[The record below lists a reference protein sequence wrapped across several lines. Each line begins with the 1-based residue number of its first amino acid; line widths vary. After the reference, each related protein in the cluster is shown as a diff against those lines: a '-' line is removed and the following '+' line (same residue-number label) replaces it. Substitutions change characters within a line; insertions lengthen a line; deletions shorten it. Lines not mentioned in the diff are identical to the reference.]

1 MAKKFR
7 ECAWEQEYLLPPS
20 LDDWL
25 PQGHLARFVGEVCAQ
40 LDLTGIFKSYS
51 GDGRGM
57 AAYHPLMMVR
67 LLLYGYATGRRS
79 SRGIERATY
88 EDVAFRYLS
97 VNQHPDH
104 DTIAAF
110 RQRHLAALE
119 GLFAQVLGLC
129 GRAGLN
135 KIGVVAIDGTKIMAS
150 ANPQQT
156 VRYNELDSAERRLAR
171 WLLEEA
177 ERIDAE
183 EDARY
188 GKGNHPGDLPPE
200 LATAE
205 QRLKKLREAKA
216 QLEQEA
222 RERAEAADKE
232 RQASGGKHKNQAAKK
247 RYQRAHTAIDKANP
261 QYNWTDP
268 DSKIMR
274 DVATGGWVQAYN
286 AQAAVNESQVI
297 VAAEI
302 SSAPVDRA
310 QLVPMA
316 HAVHQALGQMPE
328 ALLADAGYFSTE
340 AFADPLIEQCHVLI
354 RPDGGGPKSRR
365 NPQPRNQ
372 AQHWIAQRLRAELQ
386 TEAGRALYGKR
397 KILVEPVFGQIKEA
411 RSVRRF
417 LLRGI
422 EKVRAEWRL
431 ICLTHN
437 LLKLFRAE
445 PAPTAA

>member
-1 MAKKFR
+1 
-7 ECAWEQEYLLPPS
+7 
-20 LDDWL
+20 
-25 PQGHLARFVGEVCAQ
+25 LARFIGEVCGQ
-40 LDLTGIFKSYS
+40 LDLAKIRAGYG
-51 GDGRGM
+51 GDGRGL

-79 SRGIERATY
+79 SRGIERATH

-110 RQRHLAALE
+110 RQRHLVALE

-135 KIGVVAIDGTKIMAS
+135 KIGVVAIDGTKILAN
-150 ANPQQT
+150 ANPERT
-156 VRYNELDSAERRLAR
+156 VRYNELDSAERRWAR

-177 ERIDAE
+177 QRVDAE
-183 EDARY
+183 EDAHY
-188 GKGNHPGDLPPE
+188 GQGNNPSDLPADM
-200 LATAE
+200 ATAE
-205 QRLKKLREAKA
+205 QRLKKIREAKA

-232 RQASGGKHKNQAAKK
+232 RKDNGGRHKNEAAKK
-247 RYQRAHTAIDKANP
+247 RYKRAHTAIGKANP

-268 DSKIMR
+268 DSKIMP
-274 DVATGGWVQAYN
+274 DAATGGWVQAYN

-302 SSAPVDRA
+302 TNAPADRA
-310 QLVPMA
+310 QLAPMA
-316 HAVHQALGQMPE
+316 HAVHQALGRMPE

-340 AFADPLIEQCHVLI
+340 AFEDELLRATHVLVS
-354 RPDGGGPKSRR
+354 PDGGGPRSRQ
-365 NPQPRNQ
+365 NPTPPNAAKHPQ
-372 AQHWIAQRLRAELQ
+372 AERMRHLLASEP
-386 TEAGRALYGKR
+386 GRALYAKR

-411 RSVRRF
+411 RNIRRF

-422 EKVRAEWRL
+422 DQVRAEWRL
-431 ICLTHN
+431 ICATHN
-437 LLKLFRAE
+437 LLKLFRATKALA
-445 PAPTAA
+445 PA

>member
-7 ECAWEQEYLLPPS
+7 EFVWEQEYLLPPS
-20 LDDWL
+20 LEEWL
-25 PQGHLARFVGEVCAQ
+25 PEGHLARFVAEVCSG
-40 LDLTGIFKSYS
+40 LDVSAVFRSYE
-51 GDGRGM
+51 GDGRGL
-57 AAYHPLMMVR
+57 AAYHPPMMVR
-67 LLLYGYATGRRS
+67 LLMYGYATGRRS

-104 DTIAAF
+104 DTIASF

-119 GLFAQVLGLC
+119 GLFEQVLGLC

-135 KIGVVAIDGTKIMAS
+135 KIGVVAIDGTKMLAN
-150 ANPQQT
+150 ANPERT

-177 ERIDAE
+177 GRVDAE
-183 EDARY
+183 DDARY
-188 GKGNHPGDLPPE
+188 GKGNSPSDLPADM
-200 LATAE
+200 ATAE
-205 QRLKKLREAKA
+205 QRLKKIREAKA

-232 RQASGGKHKNQAAKK
+232 RASNGGKHKNEAAKK
-247 RYQRAHTAIDKANP
+247 RYKRGHTPIGKANP

-274 DVATGGWVQAYN
+274 DAATGGWVQAYN

-302 SSAPVDRA
+302 SNIPADRA
-310 QLVPMA
+310 HLAPMA
-316 HAVHQALGQMPE
+316 HAVHQSLGQMPKV
-328 ALLADAGYFSTE
+328 LLADAGYFTTE
-340 AFADPLIEQCHVLI
+340 AFDDPLVTSTQVLI
-354 RPDGGGPKSRR
+354 SPDGGGQRSRR
-365 NPQPRNQ
+365 APTPANAAKHP
-372 AQHWIAQRLRAELQ
+372 IAVRMREQLA
-386 TEAGRALYGKR
+386 TEAGGRLYALR
-397 KILVEPVFGQIKEA
+397 KTLVEPVFGQIKEA
-411 RSVRRF
+411 RHIRRF

-422 EKVRAEWRL
+422 AQVQAEWRF
-431 ICLTHN
+431 ICTTHN
-437 LLKLFRAE
+437 LLKLFRARA
-445 PAPTAA
+445 PA